1 VHTSPAPPGQP
12 GAPGPDAHAGTGV
25 AEPGA
30 VLVAGEDLSQVGQ
43 APVAATPVRRRR
55 RRRWPDAVAALVFAL
70 AGGLFVAG
78 WSAARDGDLRVDRT
92 GGLREGIAARSAQ
105 NLQLQA
111 QNDALEARVATLR
124 EQASAGPALEAT
136 QGRIAALE
144 PVVGLTEVVGPGVRV
159 VLDDADPPDPMPEDL
174 TGDDFIVHQED
185 VQGVVNA
192 LWRGGAS
199 GVTVMGQ
206 RLISTSAVRC
216 VGNTVILQGRVYS
229 PPFII
234 EAVGPLDELE
244 SSLDAD
250 PAVRFFREWAE
261 VVGMRYEQ
269 VPLREVVLPPYNG
282 PVSPQFAEVAR

>member
-1 VHTSPAPPGQP
+1 MHTSPAPTGSAGDREPV
-12 GAPGPDAHAGTGV
+12 DAG
-25 AEPGA
+25 EPRA
-30 VLVAGEDLSQVGQ
+30 VLVAEGEPQLSHLGAGAAHPA
-43 APVAATPVRRRR
+43 APTRARRR

-92 GGLREGIAARSAQ
+92 GGLREAIADRSAQ

-124 EQASAGPALEAT
+124 EQATAGPALEAAT
-136 QGRIAALE
+136 ARIAALE
-144 PVVGLTEVVGPGVRV
+144 PMVGLTEVIGPGVRV
-159 VLDDADPPDPMPEDL
+159 VLEDADPPDPMPEDM
-174 TGDDFIVHQED
+174 TGDDYIVHQED

-234 EAVGPLDELE
+234 EAVGPVADLE
-244 SSLDAD
+244 ASLDAD
-250 PAVRFFREWAE
+250 PAVRFFREWAD

-269 VPLREVVLPPYNG
+269 VPLREAVLPAYSG
-282 PVSPQFAEVAR
+282 PLSPQYARVA